1 MVSARVAVHHRGVWR
16 GRART
21 SAKLPVD
28 RARAGPINAIGNPRQ
43 AAHADMKAVPFAYS
57 RPETLDEACA
67 LLAAD
72 DGARLIAGGQT
83 LAPLMA
89 MRLPRA
95 TRVGDIGPPPG
106 PAFLRPGGDALASGA

>member
-1 MVSARVAVHHRGVWR
+1 MVSVRFVVHHHGVS
-16 GRART
+16 AKACRT

-28 RARAGPINAIGNPRQ
+28 RARAGPINAIRNPRQ
-43 AAHADMKAVPFAYS
+43 AAHADMKAAPFAYS

-89 MRLPRA
+89 MRLPPPAPPR
-95 TRVGDIGPPPG
+95 GLPPPA
-106 PAFLRPGGDALASGA
+106 PP